1 MPLQRF
7 EKYSEKRRGGG
18 GGKVYASVR
27 VTEGAFSETLKLW
40 ARPYF

>member
-7 EKYSEKRRGGG
+7 ERYSEKRGEGGG
-18 GGKVYASVR
+18 EVYASVR